1 MHWLSLAVAAA
12 ACLLALAAPAA
23 AAATTTGRPL
33 NILMITSDSMDGRVL
48 DARQHLGRSVAL
60 PHLRA
65 LAARGTSFIN
75 AYSPSPVCGPS
86 RIAALTGRH
95 VHQTGTWNNYQEL
108 PADATGALDASC
120 VHFYGAAAC
129 AGWAAAYPVPSGVLF
144 DAFAEANYEVRVI
157 GKVDGG
163 ANIMARYADPRDNAD
178 HTGPEARTVPRGA
191 GLVRASMAWGG
202 WSSDTRDNNT
212 FAGDVNITADAA
224 QWLQTRAANASETR
238 PFFLYTGLA
247 VPHFPFVTGP
257 QWLAQV
263 NRSTI
268 HPPWLPDLA
277 DLHPYDAHMVVS
289 KGCNES
295 QNTREAML
303 QLKAVYLA
311 MCAQADAIHGA
322 LLDTL
327 SALGLDN
334 STLVVFWSDHG
345 EMAWDARQTIKDSF
359 REGSARVPLI
369 FAGPGV
375 AQGRVIE
382 APASLLD
389 LWPTLADAAGVRAP
403 ADPAGH
409 SLAPALA
416 PGAQPRARA
425 ADFVTGQFFAENSD
439 TGCFFVRQG
448 DFKYV
453 RFGQSFPWFKHYA
466 PLLFN
471 ITEDPLEQRNVL
483 AAFPAQAAALDAL
496 LVSALGDVDAIDASV
511 MRNDQRVFRE
521 YLTANMSAAEVRRLM
536 VGTYQGFDDA
546 DWARVLLWNAT
557 EPGAW
562 RQGGARAQA

>member
-1 MHWLSLAVAAA
+1 MLVPLR
-12 ACLLALAAPAA
+12 LAA
-23 AAATTTGRPL
+23 AAAALLLSSTAAAGAPTPRP

-48 DARQHLGRSVAL
+48 DPRQHLGRSVDL

-65 LAARGTSFIN
+65 LAARGPSFVN
-75 AYSPSPVCGPS
+75 SYSPSPVCGPS

-120 VHFYGAAAC
+120 VRLYGAPAC
-129 AGWAAAYPVPSGVLF
+129 AAWAAAYPVPSGVLF
-144 DAFAEANYEVRVI
+144 DAFAEAGYDVRVI
-157 GKVDGG
+157 GKIDGG
-163 ANIMARYADPRDNAD
+163 ANMMARYEDPRDNAD

-202 WSSDTRDNNT
+202 WGSDTNDNNT
-212 FAGDVNITADAA
+212 FADDANITAAA
-224 QWLQTRAANASETR
+224 VQWLQGRAANASETR

-247 VPHFPFVTGP
+247 IPHFPFVTGP
-257 QWLAQV
+257 TWLAKV

-268 HPPWLPDLA
+268 HPPWLPALQ

-295 QNTREAML
+295 QNTPEAML

-322 LLDTL
+322 LLDALT
-327 SALGLDN
+327 ALGLDS

-345 EMAWDARQTIKDSF
+345 EMAWDARQTIKDSY
-359 REGSARVPLI
+359 REGSARVPLV

-389 LWPTLADAAGVRAP
+389 LWPTLAEAAGVRAP
-403 ADPAGH
+403 ADPAGR
-409 SLAPALA
+409 SLAPAFA
-416 PGAQPRARA
+416 PASSSAARA
-425 ADFVTGQFFAENSD
+425 EDFVVGQFHAENSD
-439 TGCFFVRQG
+439 SGCYFVRQG
-448 DFKYV
+448 DWKYV
-453 RFGQSFPWFKHYA
+453 RFGQSFPWFAAYT

-471 ITEDPLEQRNVL
+471 VTDDPLEQRSVL
-483 AAFPAQAAALDAL
+483 AENPGAAAALDAL
-496 LVSALGDVDAIDASV
+496 LEGALGGSGSVAAIDAAV
-511 MRNDQRVFRE
+511 MRNDQRMFRQ
-521 YLTANMSAAEVRRLM
+521 YLTANMSAAQVRGMLA
-536 VGTYQGFDDA
+536 GTYKGFDDA
-546 DWARVLLWNAT
+546 DWQRVLRWNAT

-562 RQGGARAQA
+562 KRGA